1 MKLFLATI
9 GFLSKKKIY
18 SILNKTSSCAVSV
31 LFELSRGECPP
42 DMEVLRTVEELHL
55 STEIEEEIDAA
66 LGDMEEERRETFYQ
80 YCSCRQELSLT
91 RFCVKIFEKYFA
103 EYDEGKEKRSMR
115 RTTKHKVFSEGN

>member
-1 MKLFLATI
+1 M
-9 GFLSKKKIY
+9 
-18 SILNKTSSCAVSV
+18 

-42 DMEVLRTVEELHL
+42 NMEVLRTVEELHL

-103 EYDEGKEKRSMR
+103 EYDEGRLGEKRSMR

>member
-1 MKLFLATI
+1 M
-9 GFLSKKKIY
+9 
-18 SILNKTSSCAVSV
+18 

-42 DMEVLRTVEELHL
+42 DMEVLKTVEELHL
-55 STEIEEEIDAA
+55 SVEIEEEIDAA

-103 EYDEGKEKRSMR
+103 EYDKDKLGEKRSMR
-115 RTTKHKVFSEGN
+115 RTTKHEVFSEGKLVNKDLRLLFILIRQEYYTN